1 MLTLIQILNNHTV
14 CCCPLEIFMDKDTIN
29 GRTYFYC
36 DDKKIEV
43 QKQILQYE
51 WDVLLK
57 NFDSVTFDL
66 VLFLKYNNQFF
77 PYKHPNNHPNLL
89 LEFSN
94 QPFQYYHSFPFSHTN
109 SVPSTQYYEFLSD
122 YDLINNKKSQY

>member
-43 QKQILQYE
+43 QKQILQY
-51 WDVLLK
+51 K
-57 NFDSVTFDL
+57 
-66 VLFLKYNNQFF
+66 
-77 PYKHPNNHPNLL
+77 
-89 LEFSN
+89 
-94 QPFQYYHSFPFSHTN
+94 
-109 SVPSTQYYEFLSD
+109 
-122 YDLINNKKSQY
+122 